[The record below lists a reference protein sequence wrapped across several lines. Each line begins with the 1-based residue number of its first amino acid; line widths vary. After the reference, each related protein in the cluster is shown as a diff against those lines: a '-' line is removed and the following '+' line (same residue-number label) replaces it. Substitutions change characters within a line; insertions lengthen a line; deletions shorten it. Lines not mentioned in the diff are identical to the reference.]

1 MEDLIQQCKE
11 ANEQLAEVRKKTYE
25 MVKNLVKSYLEE
37 TGYEYIDFAM
47 DEHPMYTDPDT
58 GFGECYY
65 GAKVVDDKLLM
76 TKDENCDND
85 TEFNDD
91 WKYFDNVDLNQVYDC
106 IIKTVDEY
114 YSIWIEEDQY
124 LAYLDSIESENN

>member
-1 MEDLIQQCKE
+1 MEELIQQCKE

-37 TGYEYIDFAM
+37 TGEEYIEFEM
-47 DEHPMYTDPDT
+47 DERPMYTNPDT

-91 WKYFDNVDLNQVYDC
+91 WKCFDNVDLNQVYDC

-114 YSIWIEEDQY
+114 YFTWIEDDLY
-124 LAYLDSIESENN
+124 WAYLDSMESENN